1 MNLDNMKKIILEA
14 IKKAEGKKNEST
26 NYKSE

>member
-14 IKKAEGKKNEST
+14 IKKAEMGKNEST